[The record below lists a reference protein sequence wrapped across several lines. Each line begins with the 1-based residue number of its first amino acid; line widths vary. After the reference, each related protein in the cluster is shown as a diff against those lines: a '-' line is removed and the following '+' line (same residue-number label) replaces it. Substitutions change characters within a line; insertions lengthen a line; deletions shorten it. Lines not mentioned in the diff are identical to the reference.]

1 MFHLLVTACL
11 ASDPAVCADR
21 LLPAADAPTRAECEA
36 RADAALGDWPARQ
49 GLTANRPR
57 CVETGALPALRL
69 DEIAPG
75 VLVHQGTVAMASSEN
90 RGRIANIGVVIGP
103 SITVID
109 PGGSRAEAEALY
121 AAIRLRSAAPI
132 GAVILT
138 HPHPDHSFGA
148 AFFAEAGAEIIAA
161 EGYESYL
168 LPRRETWLG
177 SYIDGIG
184 TAEMLGSAFAT
195 PTSTKAPEGF
205 ALLPAPEAHTG
216 ADLMA
221 VHKSSGTV
229 FAGDLIFRELTPVV
243 DGSLTGWLD
252 WLAKTPAPASGP
264 IVPGHGPVATDWN
277 EAVAPMRT
285 YLQTL
290 KDTTLAEIAAATP
303 LSDAVPRIVKAM
315 QPLATGWA
323 DFDET
328 TARNAATAYAELEWQ

>member
-1 MFHLLVTACL
+1 MFHLLVAACL
-11 ASDPAVCADR
+11 TSDPSVCSDR
-21 LLPAADAPTRAECEA
+21 LLPAADAASRAECEA
-36 RADAALGDWPARQ
+36 RAEAALRDWGARD
-49 GLTANRPR
+49 GLTANSPR

-69 DEIAPG
+69 DEIVPG
-75 VLVHQGTVAMASSEN
+75 VLVHQGVVAMASAEN

-103 SITVID
+103 TITVID

-148 AFFAEAGAEIIAA
+148 AFFAEVGAEVIAA
-161 EGYESYL
+161 DGYESYL

-184 TAEMLGSAFAT
+184 LAEMLGSAFAP
-195 PTSTKAPEGF
+195 PTSTQAPEGF
-205 ALLPAPEAHTG
+205 DLLKAPQAHTS

-221 VHKSSGTV
+221 VHKPTSTV

-252 WLAKTPAPASGP
+252 WLATTRAPASGM
-264 IVPGHGPVATDWN
+264 IVPGHGPVATTWN
-277 EAVAPMRT
+277 EAVTPMRT

-290 KDTTLAEIAAATP
+290 KDTTLAEIAAGTA
-303 LSDAVPRIVKAM
+303 LSEAVPRIVKAM
-315 QPLATGWA
+315 QPLAPGWA
-323 DFDET
+323 DFDAT
-328 TARNAATAYAELEWQ
+328 TARNAASAYAELEWQ